1 MSSNKVI
8 SISIDP
14 GRRQMLRMLAATTM
28 FSPFVDAQMV
38 TNSPHTD
45 SGIVATEWLPLEM
58 LLTLG
63 VTPLAVAE
71 AANYRYL
78 VQQPV
83 LSEDVTELGL
93 RTEPNLELMAALK
106 PALIVYA
113 EGYGPPP
120 TLYDAIAPSMAIAF
134 SDKHGHPLSTTCTA
148 LLSLAAKIDKEKTAR
163 EVLAWLER
171 DIASLRL
178 AAADRITRPLLFMAL
193 VDARHALV
201 FGKNSLFMD
210 VMTGAGIPGGWQGET
225 NFWGS
230 AVVSI
235 ERLASI
241 DHTDV
246 ICFTEHN
253 DETVMNELASTALWK
268 AMPFV
273 RSGQF
278 HRVPGLWY
286 YGGPL
291 TALRFCHL
299 LKSLLNKI

>member
-1 MSSNKVI
+1 MFSKT
-8 SISIDP
+8 SISASIDLR
-14 GRRQMLRMLAATTM
+14 RRQMLRVLAAMTM
-28 FSPFVDAQMV
+28 FTPFAGAQL
-38 TNSPHTD
+38 TNNSSHSD
-45 SGIVATEWLPLEM
+45 SRIVATEWLPLEM

-71 AANYRYL
+71 AANYRSL

-120 TLYDAIAPSMAIAF
+120 ALYDTIAPSMAIAF
-134 SDKHGHPLSTTCTA
+134 SDKHGHPLSTTGTA
-148 LLSLAAKIDKEKTAR
+148 LLSLAAKIDKVKTAR

-178 AAADRITRPLLFMAL
+178 AAADKIKRPLLFMAL

-201 FGKNSLFMD
+201 FGENSLFMD

-235 ERLASI
+235 ERLASAV
-241 DHTDV
+241 HTDV

-253 DETVMNELASTALWK
+253 DQAVMNELASTALWK

-273 RSGQF
+273 RSGNF
-278 HRVPGLWY
+278 YRVPGLWY

-299 LKSLLNKI
+299 LKSLLNTL